1 MVNIPNPI
9 KYPSTISYLFI
20 GVAKSLSKV
29 PVVRSLKKLTPDIKN
44 TKKNINNP
52 IKIIDY
58 NTNAPSFIWDGIL
71 KNIEEC
77 EYPEY
82 YRITIKEERECD
94 NNA

>member
-44 TKKNINNP
+44 I
-52 IKIIDY
+52 
-58 NTNAPSFIWDGIL
+58 
-71 KNIEEC
+71 
-77 EYPEY
+77 
-82 YRITIKEERECD
+82 
-94 NNA
+94 

>member
-9 KYPSTISYLFI
+9 NYPSTISYLFI

-52 IKIIDY
+52 IKSGPI
-58 NTNAPSFIWDGIL
+58 
-71 KNIEEC
+71 
-77 EYPEY
+77 
-82 YRITIKEERECD
+82 
-94 NNA
+94 